1 MTTELSPAER
11 FALAKSKRSLPI
23 LDAFTDKLAIDLDPF
38 QREACALVEQGKSV
52 LVAAP
57 TGAGKTIIA
66 EFAIFKAM
74 QESHAKVFY
83 TAPMKALSNQKFQ
96 ELVAEYGAESVGL
109 LTGDTNVNSQ
119 ARIVVMTTEVLR
131 NMLYANSDLLTNL
144 SYVVMDEVHF
154 LADKFR
160 GAVWEEVIIHLPRS
174 VRMVSLSA
182 TVSNAEEFGDWL
194 QAVRGDT
201 EVIVSEERPVPLEQ
215 HVLVRGKLLDLFDAA
230 GGPNE
235 ARSRMPAAVTTTVA
249 EPVALAP
256 GVPYGDRP
264 ARTRGQKP
272 PAAAVPGLATTRVN
286 PELVRL
292 SHGSPRTAPGRGG
305 FDGGGKRHEGR
316 GGRPNKQQGNGFGGG
331 GGGARTDRAALV
343 ELLDSRNLL
352 PAIFFVFSRVGCDAA
367 VQQVLRAGV
376 RLTQKHERDEIRAIV
391 EERCRTLLD
400 EDLGVLGYFEWLDGL
415 ERGVAAHHAGMLPA
429 FKEVVEELF
438 RKKLVKVVFA
448 TETLALG
455 INMPARTVVLE
466 KLEKFNGEARVPI
479 TSGEF
484 TQLTGRAGRRG
495 IDVEGHSVIQWAD
508 GLDPQA
514 VASLASRRTY
524 PLNSSFK
531 PTYNMAVNLID
542 QFGRQR
548 TREILESSFAQFQA
562 DRAVVDLAQ
571 KVRSQ
576 QESLEGYKKSMTC
589 HLGDFAEYS
598 SIRRELSDLEK
609 KGAGRSEYS
618 SRGEREKR
626 QNQLNSLRK
635 RLKLHPCHLCPDRE
649 NHARWAERYWKLKK
663 STDQLTAEIR
673 TRTGA
678 VAKVFDRVTDVL
690 TILGYL
696 ERDANGQV
704 VLAPSGRMLRRI
716 YGERDLLVAESLRL
730 GLWDRL
736 DAPSLAAMAAALI
749 YEPRRDEG
757 QADER
762 NLPHGPF
769 RAAFDATGDLWSNLD
784 DLERDKRL
792 PGSNPLATGLCLGMY
807 HWAKGGRLDAVL
819 SEADLA
825 AGDFVRWTKQTIDLL
840 DQLSVVADSPV
851 GTTARKALDAIRRG
865 IVAYSSVA

>member
-1 MTTELSPAER
+1 MTSLSSPAER
-11 FALAKSKRSLPI
+11 YAAAKNKRQYPI
-23 LDAFTDKLAIDLDPF
+23 LDAFAAKLPIELDPF
-38 QREACALVEQGKSV
+38 QHEACTVLEQGKSV

-57 TGAGKTIIA
+57 TGAGKTVIA
-66 EFAIFKAM
+66 EFAIFQAM
-74 QESHAKVFY
+74 QRSKAKVFY

-109 LTGDTNVNSQ
+109 LTGDTNVNSG

-131 NMLYANSDLLTNL
+131 NMLYAGSDLLSNL
-144 SYVVMDEVHF
+144 AYVVMDEVHY
-154 LADKFR
+154 LADRFR
-160 GAVWEEVIIHLPRS
+160 GAVWEEVIIHLPQS

-215 HVLVRGKLLDLFDAA
+215 HVLVRGKLLDLFDVA

-235 ARSRMPAAVTTTVA
+235 SRSRVPAQVTSTAASSPLTLDGVVSDTARGDAASRDKRARPPVPAV
-249 EPVALAP
+249 
-256 GVPYGDRP
+256 
-264 ARTRGQKP
+264 
-272 PAAAVPGLATTRVN
+272 GLANTRVN

-292 SHGSPRTAPGRGG
+292 SYGNARTTP
-305 FDGGGKRHEGR
+305 GGGHER
-316 GGRPNKQQGNGFGGG
+316 RANRNGGGPKKSGSGFGGAG
-331 GGGARTDRAALV
+331 SRTDRPALV

-352 PAIFFVFSRVGCDAA
+352 PAIFFVFSRAGCDAA

-376 RLTQKHERDEIRAIV
+376 RLTQKHERDEIREIV

-438 RKKLVKVVFA
+438 RRKLVKVVFA

-542 QFGRQR
+542 QFGRER
-548 TREILESSFAQFQA
+548 TRDILESSFAQFQA

-576 QESLEGYKKSMTC
+576 QESLDGYKKSMTC
-589 HLGDFAEYS
+589 HLGDFTEYS
-598 SIRRELSDLEK
+598 SLRRELSDLER

-618 SRGEREKR
+618 SRSEREKR
-626 QNQLNSLRK
+626 QHQLNSLRK
-635 RLKLHPCHLCPDRE
+635 RLKQHPCHLCPERE
-649 NHARWAERYWKLKK
+649 SHARWAERYWKLKRQ
-663 STDQLTAEIR
+663 TDQITAEIR

-690 TILGYL
+690 TTLGYL
-696 ERDANGQV
+696 ERNEHGAV
-704 VLAPSGRMLRRI
+704 TLAPAGRMLRRI

-730 GLWDRL
+730 GLWNKL
-736 DAPSLAAMAAALI
+736 DAPALAAMAAALI

-757 QADER
+757 QSDER

-769 RAAFDATGDLWSNLD
+769 RVAFDETTTLWSDLD

-792 PGSNPLATGLCLGMY
+792 PGSQPLATGLCLAMY
-807 HWAKGGRLDAVL
+807 HWARGGRLDSVL
-819 SEADLA
+819 IETDLA

-840 DQLSVVADSPV
+840 DQLSVVADAPV